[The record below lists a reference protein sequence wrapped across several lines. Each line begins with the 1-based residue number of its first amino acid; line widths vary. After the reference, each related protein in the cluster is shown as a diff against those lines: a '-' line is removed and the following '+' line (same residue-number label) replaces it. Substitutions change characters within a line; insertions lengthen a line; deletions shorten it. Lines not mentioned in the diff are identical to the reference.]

1 MGFIA
6 ANTYSQE
13 KSNRELKKELK
24 EKQKLEAQKITK
36 NLVDSKSFVFVPVT
50 ALPSGMRSINLT

>member
-1 MGFIA
+1 MLVFFMGFIA

-24 EKQKLEAQKITK
+24 EKQKAEREIETSSQ
-36 NLVDSKSFVFVPVT
+36 NH
-50 ALPSGMRSINLT
+50 